1 MFTDGVLLFP
11 ESMYS
16 FGEEPL
22 GGARRAFAKRAR
34 SEEPRVF
41 SRRQLMRMRNEDLT
55 ELLPEADRP
64 TLTTKADMAD
74 RIMERRVL
82 RGVAVAPSPVAS
94 PVATAP
100 ATPSETP
107 MVSDDPDADPDAD
120 SDFESALAIAVGF
133 LADEAAAPSA
143 GAVAAARPPS
153 CSGPIVQPDV
163 KAGDERTMPTQV
175 TLQVITDGDM
185 KFIDT
190 IEEPSAEKVRSVM
203 PPTAGYS
210 YVWLVLQN
218 AQFRLDFCY
227 HPTETGMAH
236 KLICT
241 MIRPSGKRF
250 AYALPCCIVHNADT
264 GAIGIAMDTSRLWA
278 PGMMPEPNSPLT
290 IFASWLEKYTGFS
303 LVCLISE

>member
-1 MFTDGVLLFP
+1 MFNDGVLLFP

-22 GGARRAFAKRAR
+22 GAAERRAFAKRAR

-55 ELLPEADRP
+55 ELLPEAERP
-64 TLTTKADMAD
+64 KLTTKADMAD

-82 RGVAVAPSPVAS
+82 RGVAVAPSPPAS
-94 PVATAP
+94 PPATAP
-100 ATPSETP
+100 VTPSETP
-107 MVSDDPDADPDAD
+107 MVSDDPDAD

-133 LADEAAAPSA
+133 LADEAAAA

-153 CSGPIVQPDV
+153 CSGPIVHTDV
-163 KAGDERTMPTQV
+163 CAGDERTTPTQV
-175 TLQVITDGDM
+175 TLQVITDGDT

-264 GAIGIAMDTSRLWA
+264 GAVGIAMDTSRLWA

>member
-1 MFTDGVLLFP
+1 MFNDGVLLFP

-16 FGEEPL
+16 FSEEPL
-22 GGARRAFAKRAR
+22 GAAERRAFAKRAR

-55 ELLPEADRP
+55 ELLPEAERP
-64 TLTTKADMAD
+64 KLTTKADMAD

-133 LADEAAAPSA
+133 LADESAAP
-143 GAVAAARPPS
+143 GAVAAARPPF
-153 CSGPIVQPDV
+153 CSGPIVHPDV
-163 KAGDERTMPTQV
+163 KAGDERTTPTQV

-250 AYALPCCIVHNADT
+250 AYALPCCIVHNAET
-264 GAIGIAMDTSRLWA
+264 GAVGIAMDTSRLWA